1 MAPRAHVVCFG
12 ASDQAEAR
20 AWATRVFPDDA
31 DEDETGGDERRD
43 VSLARRS

>member
-1 MAPRAHVVCFG
+1 VG
-12 ASDQAEAR
+12 DAR
-20 AWATRVFPDDA
+20 VSRGRGDDDDDA

>member
-20 AWATRVFPDDA
+20 AWATRVFP
-31 DEDETGGDERRD
+31 EVGETTTTTLTRTKP
-43 VSLARRS
+43 A